1 VFYLKIKK
9 NQYLVLKKIYTYII
23 NMSKK
28 ITLGK
33 KIGFVIVLLLLVWLV
48 WKIYSSVLSKKKEG
62 YFAPLGEKKESFAP
76 LGKV

>member
-1 VFYLKIKK
+1 
-9 NQYLVLKKIYTYII
+9 
-23 NMSKK
+23 MSKK